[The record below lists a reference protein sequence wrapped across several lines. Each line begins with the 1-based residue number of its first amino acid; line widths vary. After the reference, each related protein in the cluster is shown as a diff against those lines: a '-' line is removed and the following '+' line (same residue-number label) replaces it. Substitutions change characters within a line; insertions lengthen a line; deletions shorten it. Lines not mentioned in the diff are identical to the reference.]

1 MARGVDLVGLTVLA
15 LLSVRPSHPYEMHRF
30 VVDTHKDYLTG
41 LPRSLYHAVDRLVRD
56 ELIAAVQTSK
66 EGRRPERT
74 VYELTDEGRAE
85 LATRLRRLLEEVG
98 PDSRTFTAAV
108 SLMGCL
114 STAEVERALRV
125 RAATLE
131 GRVVAADAGL
141 KGLAESGLP
150 PVLLLELECERALRA
165 AELDWVAG
173 LLARLESDEITW
185 AGSLNREPPGR
196 IDEGDESPHS
206 REEQERHQ
214 EPPGPPGDGASR
226 FISFPNTPGSSL

>member
-1 MARGVDLVGLTVLA
+1 MARGVDLVRLTVLA

-30 VVDTHKDYLTG
+30 VVDTHKDYVTG

-56 ELIAAVQTSK
+56 ELIAAVQTSR

-85 LATRLRRLLEEVG
+85 LATRLRRLLEQVG
-98 PDSRTFTAAV
+98 PDSLTFTAAI

-114 STAEVERALRV
+114 PKAEVERALRV

-131 GRVVAADAGL
+131 GRVVAADASL
-141 KGLAESGLP
+141 KGLTESGLP

-165 AELDWVAG
+165 AELDWVRG
-173 LLARLESDEITW
+173 LLVRLESGEITW
-185 AGSLNREPPGR
+185 TGSINRELPVR
-196 IDEGDESPHS
+196 IDEDDESPHP
-206 REEQERHQ
+206 REEQEKDQ
-214 EPPGPPGDGASR
+214 EPPGLSGDDAAR
-226 FISFPNTPGSSL
+226 LNTPGSSL